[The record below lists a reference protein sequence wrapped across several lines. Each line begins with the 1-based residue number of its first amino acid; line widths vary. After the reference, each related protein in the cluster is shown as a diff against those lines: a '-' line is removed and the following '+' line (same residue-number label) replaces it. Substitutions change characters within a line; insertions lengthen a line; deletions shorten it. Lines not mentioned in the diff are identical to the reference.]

1 MKTFLKVNLAAML
14 AALSIAALFALGGC
28 SDPGPTNAQLK
39 EQLAQQQAQVAQQ
52 QAQIAKQSE
61 MNANIALINGCKAQG
76 MEEETCSA
84 MLTQM
89 STGKVQGSP
98 TLSACEAQN
107 GVGKCVSMPMQ
118 QQAATGQQASG
129 SSGFSGGEMFV
140 AAATAATAAY
150 IATQW
155 ANNRSAPVGA
165 ALPRADWSRSQPVVA
180 APPNPGAS
188 AAYANVQKSL
198 PPSSLGKSPSS
209 SNYADMNKT
218 KSDYKSGSVNVKG
231 VNGVDPTK
239 FGVPPSTAAKSAA
252 VASPPAGATTS
263 KFSQSAP
270 SSGYAS
276 KTSGS
281 GYSSGSYSV
290 KSSPSS
296 SRSSSSSSSSSSR
309 SSSRK

>member
-1 MKTFLKVNLAAML
+1 MKSFLKFNSLLAAAA
-14 AALSIAALFALGGC
+14 AALMLVGC
-28 SDPGPTNAQLK
+28 GEQGPSKAELQAQL
-39 EQLAQQQAQVAQQ
+39 AQQ

-165 ALPRADWSRSQPVVA
+165 ALPRADWSRSQPVVT

-209 SNYADMNKT
+209 VSSYADMNKG
-218 KSDYKSGSVNVKG
+218 KSDYKSGSVNTKG

-239 FGVPPSTAAKSAA
+239 FSLPPSTSK
-252 VASPPAGATTS
+252 VVTPPAAATTS
-263 KFSQSAP
+263 KFSQPAP

-276 KTSGS
+276 KSSGS

-296 SRSSSSSSSSSSR
+296 SRSSSSSSSSSR